1 MWNYIRQI
9 QPEDMLPTRK
19 LPKWIAIWIVK
30 IKKWIGYSQV
40 KKIEDDK
47 YLYLLP
53 EKKMTKKIEENKN
66 TCVLSKALKQV
77 YQKENGQIGVQSK
90 QAYQYSLEKTF
101 QYIIRQLGDKE
112 LTLETMDLYFL
123 TNQYQ
128 KETIEIIEYFLE
140 KVKTMNV
147 ITKNVQN
154 YIKLEEKWEKEKGIL
169 ITVSNN
175 KKKSL
180 KKAKWIINL
189 DFEVQQLKS
198 YSIFRNAIIFNM
210 TTENITKLPA
220 FEGIM
225 VNQLEILVKAELQE
239 EWKEKGLDTNVFD
252 RMDLYETCVKRQ
264 DTYAQNVRKVEE
276 NEVKVVNLIGNNG
289 RIPQKELLGKKIFLT
304 N

>member
-1 MWNYIRQI
+1 
-9 QPEDMLPTRK
+9 MLPTRK
-19 LPKWIAIWIVK
+19 LPKWIAKWIVK

-53 EKKMTKKIEENKN
+53 EKKMTKKIEDNKN

-189 DFEVQQLKS
+189 DFEVQQLKI

-220 FEGIM
+220 FEGII

-239 EWKEKGLDTNVFD
+239 EWKEKGLDTNAFD

>member
-1 MWNYIRQI
+1 
-9 QPEDMLPTRK
+9 MLPTIK
-19 LPKWIAIWIVK
+19 LPKWIEKWIVK
-30 IKKWIGYSQV
+30 IKKWLGYSQV
-40 KKIEDDK
+40 KKIEDNK

-53 EKKMTKKIEENKN
+53 EKKITKKIEENKN

-77 YQKENGQIGVQSK
+77 YQKENKQIGVQSK

-101 QYIIRQLGDKE
+101 QYIIGQLGDKK

-140 KVKTMNV
+140 KVKTMNI

-189 DFEVQQLKS
+189 DFEVQQLES

-210 TTENITKLPA
+210 TTENIIKLPA

-225 VNQLEILVKAELQE
+225 VNQVEILVKPELQE
-239 EWKEKGLDTNVFD
+239 EWKEKGLDANVFD

-264 DTYAQNVRKVEE
+264 NTYAQNVRKVEE